1 MKTLYIGSTGETPL
15 GEIWVAVSES
25 GVAAIDFPSTREAFT
40 SALRRR
46 NAAAIV
52 FDPQRTAESV
62 RQLREYAA
70 GQRGEFDLPV
80 DWSGMSEFQ
89 RKVLELTCQIPCGET
104 RTYRDL
110 AVQLGNPRAA
120 RAVARA
126 QAANPIP
133 LVIPCHRVIGADGS
147 LRGYGAG
154 SGVATKQR
162 LLYLERTLST

>member
-25 GVAAIDFPSTREAFT
+25 GVAAVEFPATREAFI
-40 SALRRR
+40 SALQRRGFVE
-46 NAAAIV
+46 IV
-52 FDPQRTAESV
+52 FDSRQTAEAV

-70 GQRGEFDLPV
+70 GQRCAFDLPV

-89 RKVLELTCQIPCGET
+89 KKVLELTCQIPCGET
-104 RTYRDL
+104 RTYKDL
-110 AVQLGNPRAA
+110 AVEMGNPRAA

-126 QAANPIP
+126 QATNPIP

-154 SGVATKQR
+154 SGVATKQH
-162 LLYLERTLST
+162 LLDLERTLCA